1 MNLSR
6 LIERIASVQ
15 PVQRVGPSVE
25 DGIDISGIHYCA
37 QAVEKGGMFVA
48 VKGQSADGHDFIHE
62 ALKRG
67 AAAVVTK
74 RPVSVHVPCLTVK
87 DTRRALSSAAAE
99 FYGNPSGD
107 MTLVG
112 ITGTNGKTTT
122 AFLVESIFQKAGFR
136 TGIMGTI
143 FCRYAGRSIK
153 SPMTTPESLD
163 LQRMLA
169 EMKQSGVT
177 HVVMEVSSH
186 ALFLSRVED
195 CWMDVGIFTNLSQDH
210 LDFHKDMESYWESK
224 KRLFSELLTTGP
236 KKDRVRSVFNC
247 NNPRGR
253 ALLEQFPRSGIGVG
267 FDPENAI
274 WAKIVKSD
282 LSGIQA
288 MVHTPAGP
296 FEASSPLV
304 GLHNLENMLC
314 ATGAGFALGLSLE
327 TIRGGLEAVTRV
339 PGRFETVP
347 DAAGRHV
354 VIDFAHTPDAL
365 ENTLKA
371 IRALNPGRV
380 ITVFGCGG
388 NRDREK
394 RPLMGEIA
402 GRLSDWVIITSDNP
416 RNEDPN
422 AIIEQIRKGV
432 IRSCPKEG
440 DSIKDVGTV
449 HNVFWIEPDRRSA
462 IRIGIRAARPGDAVL
477 IAGKG
482 HETYQIRGDETVH
495 FDDREE
501 AMAAL
506 SLKEREGS
514 VQ

>member
-1 MNLSR
+1 
-6 LIERIASVQ
+6 
-15 PVQRVGPSVE
+15 
-25 DGIDISGIHYCA
+25 
-37 QAVEKGGMFVA
+37 
-48 VKGQSADGHDFIHE
+48 
-62 ALKRG
+62 
-67 AAAVVTK
+67 
-74 RPVSVHVPCLTVK
+74 
-87 DTRRALSSAAAE
+87 
-99 FYGNPSGD
+99 
-107 MTLVG
+107 
-112 ITGTNGKTTT
+112 
-122 AFLVESIFQKAGFR
+122 
-136 TGIMGTI
+136 
-143 FCRYAGRSIK
+143 
-153 SPMTTPESLD
+153 
-163 LQRMLA
+163 
-169 EMKQSGVT
+169 
-177 HVVMEVSSH
+177 
-186 ALFLSRVED
+186 
-195 CWMDVGIFTNLSQDH
+195 
-210 LDFHKDMESYWESK
+210 
-224 KRLFSELLTTGP
+224 
-236 KKDRVRSVFNC
+236 
-247 NNPRGR
+247 PRGR